1 MAQLNSFNVPPPPT
15 ASEIPILTVLK
26 DAYLMWHSFL
36 PHLPRLTRYT
46 LGIKIDNLFI
56 DLLEITLT
64 AKYTKR
70 EEKLIVL
77 NTISRKLDNLK
88 FFVTVLWEAKGV
100 SPANYGQLAQKL
112 SSIGTML
119 GGWTRKLTSPQ
130 K

>member
-1 MAQLNSFNVPPPPT
+1 
-15 ASEIPILTVLK
+15 
-26 DAYLMWHSFL
+26 MWHSFL